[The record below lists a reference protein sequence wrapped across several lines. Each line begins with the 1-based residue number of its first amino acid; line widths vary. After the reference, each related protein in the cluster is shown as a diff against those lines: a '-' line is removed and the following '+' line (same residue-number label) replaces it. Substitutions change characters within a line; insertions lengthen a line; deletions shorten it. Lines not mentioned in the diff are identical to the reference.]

1 MKIIN
6 RLVIVILLLV
16 SYVTH
21 VIADDIEVSGFASI
35 AAGTVTAGD
44 RFLADYPK
52 IGTYD
57 EDFSYAPD
65 SSLGVQFA
73 SNVNSQT
80 SFILQVVSHGAKNY
94 EVEIDW
100 AYVSY
105 IVNSEITLQAG
116 RKRLPLYYYSDHFDI
131 AYTYNWI
138 RPPADNYTWQ
148 ITNYNGVSLIYEPN
162 IGEWDALIN
171 VYTGREDT
179 QENILLSSLSGRVV
193 DEVWKNMLGL
203 VIELSKDWLDFR
215 FTVMQGQLDR
225 TIDNSIVEEDI
236 KQQFVGISTNVYFEN
251 LSILSEINRYERTA
265 RDIHVDTY
273 MLSLAYTIDEFT
285 PHITHSRFEQQ
296 PNLARGDEWHS
307 TNTVGIRWDFV
318 SNMALKIQFDKT
330 TDKGQTIKIMGDSEL
345 LSVSLDMVF

>member
-1 MKIIN
+1 
-6 RLVIVILLLV
+6 
-16 SYVTH
+16 
-21 VIADDIEVSGFASI
+21 
-35 AAGTVTAGD
+35 
-44 RFLADYPK
+44 
-52 IGTYD
+52 
-57 EDFSYAPD
+57 
-65 SSLGVQFA
+65 
-73 SNVNSQT
+73 
-80 SFILQVVSHGAKNY
+80 
-94 EVEIDW
+94 
-100 AYVSY
+100 
-105 IVNSEITLQAG
+105 
-116 RKRLPLYYYSDHFDI
+116 
-131 AYTYNWI
+131 
-138 RPPADNYTWQ
+138 
-148 ITNYNGVSLIYEPN
+148 
-162 IGEWDALIN
+162 
-171 VYTGREDT
+171 
-179 QENILLSSLSGRVV
+179 
-193 DEVWKNMLGL
+193 MLGL